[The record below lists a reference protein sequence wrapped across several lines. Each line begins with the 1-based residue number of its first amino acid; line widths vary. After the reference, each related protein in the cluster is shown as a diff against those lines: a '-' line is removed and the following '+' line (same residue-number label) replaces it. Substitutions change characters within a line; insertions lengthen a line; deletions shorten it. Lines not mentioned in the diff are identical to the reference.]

1 MSLAVSG
8 CDDQLFVYALC
19 RVTEAAA
26 RAAAG
31 LVGRGNRGQ
40 STQTAIEAM
49 RTELN
54 KLALSG
60 RVVIGED
67 CDASNETGLPTGL
80 ELKCGKPGEPRFD
93 VVVDPI
99 EGTSYLARGMTNAMA
114 VTALAPEGSLF
125 DPGPAFYMEKFAAPA
140 KARGKIDPAAPTQV
154 KLGQLSTILDKPVS
168 ELTVFVLEKPRHR
181 ELVNQI
187 HNAGARV
194 ALYPAGDV
202 AGALMAAMP
211 GFGAKS
217 GIDALMGTGGTR
229 EGMLSAVA
237 IRALGGEFMMRIDPQ
252 LTTEKAAV
260 SKAGL
265 NTTAWM
271 GVNDLVKS
279 DNVHFTATG
288 ITTGLLFEGVQREGD
303 MERTQSLLLSGSG
316 KDGACRRRQLLT
328 TWHNLEPRV

>member
-49 RTELN
+49 RSEVN
-54 KLALSG
+54 KLSLSG
-60 RVVIGED
+60 RVVIGEE
-67 CDASNETGLPTGL
+67 CNASDATGLPTGL
-80 ELKCGKPGEPRFD
+80 ELKCGQDGGPRFD
-93 VVVDPI
+93 IVVDPI

-114 VTALAPEGSLF
+114 VMALAPEGTLF

-140 KARGKIDPAAPTQV
+140 KARGKIDPGAPTGV
-154 KLGQLSTILDKPVS
+154 KLGQLSQILDKPVS

-202 AGALMAAMP
+202 AGALMAALP
-211 GFGAKS
+211 DS

-237 IRALGGEFMMRIDPQ
+237 IRALGGEFTMRIDPQ

-260 SKAGL
+260 SKAGM
-265 NTTAWM
+265 NTTVWM
-271 GVNDLVKS
+271 TLDDLVKS

-288 ITTGLLFEGVQREGD
+288 ITTGLLFEGVEREGNL
-303 MERTQSLLLSGSG
+303 ERTQSLLISGRDTNG
-316 KDGACRRRQLLT
+316 RGGRRQLLT
-328 TWHNLEPRV
+328 TWHDIEPSA